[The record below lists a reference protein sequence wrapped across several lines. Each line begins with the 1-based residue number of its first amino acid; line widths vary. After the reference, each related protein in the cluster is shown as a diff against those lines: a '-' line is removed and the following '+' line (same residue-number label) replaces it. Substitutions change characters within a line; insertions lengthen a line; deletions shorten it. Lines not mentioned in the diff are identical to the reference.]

1 MPFDRSAR
9 TRLAARRR
17 TSRARV
23 AALAAALAVAWFAP
37 HAAAHVQAGAAAPAR
52 ESQPLG
58 APAAAA
64 PASNGATGEVVRLV
78 VALGVV
84 VGLAYGVRWWV
95 ARTGLAGAT
104 AGGGAFE
111 VVARHQVGR
120 GQQVLVARFG
130 PRLLCIQQTREGMR
144 TLAELSDPS
153 EVAAAVD
160 AARGARA
167 PSGEQVIDLRRGK
180 GRAS

>member
-1 MPFDRSAR
+1 M
-9 TRLAARRR
+9 
-17 TSRARV
+17 
-23 AALAAALAVAWFAP
+23 AWFAP
-37 HAAAHVQAGAAAPAR
+37 HAAAQSPAAAPAIPAR

-58 APAAAA
+58 APAVAA
-64 PASNGATGEVVRLV
+64 PSSGGAAGEVVRLV

-84 VGLAYGVRWWV
+84 IGLAYGVRWWV
-95 ARTGLAGAT
+95 ARSGLAGAS